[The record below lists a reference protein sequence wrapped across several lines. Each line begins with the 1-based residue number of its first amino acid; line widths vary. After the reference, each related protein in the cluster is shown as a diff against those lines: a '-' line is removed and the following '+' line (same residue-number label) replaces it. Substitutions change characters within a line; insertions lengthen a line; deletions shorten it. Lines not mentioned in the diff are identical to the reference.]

1 MNRSFPFL
9 LAIAAYIAFSGCVS
23 IPPSD
28 LAKRQQA
35 VATHGTI
42 AVPGERIGPVTIGM
56 TTADLLAMLGE
67 PDEKKENRFP
77 DGTLWDVTW
86 NYFSINLSVSVKA
99 NSTTPWV
106 YQVGA
111 STWFDKRPKLVSYTT
126 SRGIGFG
133 ASAFAVKAAYG
144 DPSSEAGGPDYYWGN
159 IAYSTAGLQ
168 FGLVRQNL
176 QQDYR
181 VSAIWVT
188 QP

>member
-1 MNRSFPFL
+1 MNRSLTFL
-9 LAIAAYIAFSGCVS
+9 FAIAAFVALSGCVS
-23 IPPSD
+23 VPPGD
-28 LAKRQQA
+28 LTKRQQA
-35 VATHGTI
+35 VATHGTAI
-42 AVPGERIGPVTIGM
+42 IPGERIGPVTIGM

-67 PDEKKENRFP
+67 PDEKKETRFD

-99 NSTTPWV
+99 NGTTPWV

-126 SRGIGFG
+126 SKGIGFG

-159 IAYSTAGLQ
+159 IAYHAAGLQ